1 MNTPKDQPAL
11 AASAGSAFSFALRRP
26 GRRSVAAGRGMKDW
40 PDEWVCQNCAWV
52 KPCDVPRKGV
62 YCRKWNRSVGA
73 NSDRMCFEEPLE
85 MKQRRE
91 AMGSKRPNSELSNS
105 TAGLKSHDSI

>member
-1 MNTPKDQPAL
+1 MNEPVKPAGSP
-11 AASAGSAFSFALRRP
+11 APTGSAFSFALRRP

-85 MKQRRE
+85 MLRRRE
-91 AMGSKRPNSELSNS
+91 ALGAKRPNAPRSA
-105 TAGLKSHDSI
+105 TPDDGQ